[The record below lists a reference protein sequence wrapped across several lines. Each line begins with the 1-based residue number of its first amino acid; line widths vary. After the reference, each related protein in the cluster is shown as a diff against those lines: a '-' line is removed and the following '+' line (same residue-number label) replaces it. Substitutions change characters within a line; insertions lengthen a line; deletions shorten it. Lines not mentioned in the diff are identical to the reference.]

1 MRDVKR
7 IRGSSAKSALFAA
20 AIVLGAASTARAQE
34 LSRSE
39 RDELARVHFRAG
51 SRYFDLRRYAEAAG
65 EFERVFELSGQN
77 ALLYNAGRA
86 WQAAGR
92 AREAVRDYERFL
104 TGDLSGIPRAS
115 VEATLAPLRERARE
129 EERLAAQRSAS
140 GCPEPAP
147 IAAESAASST
157 GSGATVAAPTNSSNQ
172 SNASAPALLQLQTRV
187 TYQHR
192 TLDAVA
198 PWVLLGVGGVFG
210 GLAAWQGIA
219 YASDAAAVTSAT
231 AWGQPLTVAQANA
244 REESRNAI
252 LSGAAA
258 GLFVL
263 GGGLWLAL
271 RGPGERREEVIRSA
285 WVAPTHN
292 GLAAGGRF

>member
-1 MRDVKR
+1 MRDVNR

-77 ALLYNAGRA
+77 ALLYNAARA
-86 WQAAGR
+86 WESAGR
-92 AREAVRDYERFL
+92 AREAVRDFERFL
-104 TGDLSGIPRAS
+104 AGDLSGIPRAS
-115 VEATLAPLRERARE
+115 VEAALVPLRERARE
-129 EERLAAQRSAS
+129 EERLAAQRAAS
-140 GCPEPAP
+140 GCPEPTV
-147 IAAESAASST
+147 SAAP
-157 GSGATVAAPTNSSNQ
+157 AARDPAPTNSSRE
-172 SNASAPALLQLQTRV
+172 SNTSAPTLLQLQTRV

-219 YASDAAAVTSAT
+219 YASDAAAVTGAT
-231 AWGQPLTVAQANA
+231 VWGQPLTVAQANA

-258 GLFVL
+258 GVFVL

-271 RGPGERREEVIRSA
+271 RGPGDRREELLRSA